1 MAVGKTSHPMYLA
14 PDLLGGS
21 ARAFSITLVIASRV
35 VDLWDDPA
43 VDQKFGVDLSYL
55 SHHHRK

>member
-1 MAVGKTSHPMYLA
+1 MAVGKASHPMYLA
-14 PDLLGGS
+14 SGLLGGS
-21 ARAFSITLVIASRV
+21 SRAFSITLVIASRV

-55 SHHHRK
+55 SHQHRK